1 MKMKEEQNTLE
12 ILDIDRET
20 DWKLFYPKKIRL
32 GLLVL
37 SSLLGF
43 WVIAFI
49 ISGVYPVAAF
59 LIIFCSILMFN
70 THYISISKN
79 FICVKNYFG
88 LYNIKFIPNN
98 ICVYN
103 INDITE
109 VVFLRYIS
117 RNKIYKI
124 KFKISNFKE
133 VEFSMPQKKFWL
145 PLYEELQ
152 NKGIPIRNENPDF
165 KIHN

>member
-1 MKMKEEQNTLE
+1 M
-12 ILDIDRET
+12 
-20 DWKLFYPKKIRL
+20 
-32 GLLVL
+32 
-37 SSLLGF
+37 
-43 WVIAFI
+43 
-49 ISGVYPVAAF
+49 
-59 LIIFCSILMFN
+59 
-70 THYISISKN
+70 
-79 FICVKNYFG
+79 
-88 LYNIKFIPNN
+88 YNIKFIPNN